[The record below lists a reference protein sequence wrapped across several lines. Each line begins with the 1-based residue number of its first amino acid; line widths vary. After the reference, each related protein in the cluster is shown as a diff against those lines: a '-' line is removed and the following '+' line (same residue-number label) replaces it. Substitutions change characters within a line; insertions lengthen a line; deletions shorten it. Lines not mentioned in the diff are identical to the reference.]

1 VFSSYFFSL
10 LLPCPTF
17 TDKKIGCKTILLLN
31 NTINMVELTLKRIR
45 LKRIEKA
52 YSQEYIA
59 SKLNISQSY
68 YAKIENSKAELSLS
82 QLFLIL
88 SLLEIDYAVFFKYIK
103 RHEEKINQNKS
114 K

>member
-1 VFSSYFFSL
+1 
-10 LLPCPTF
+10 
-17 TDKKIGCKTILLLN
+17 
-31 NTINMVELTLKRIR
+31 MVELVLNRIR

-68 YAKIENSKAELSLS
+68 YAKIENSKAALSLS

-88 SLLEIDYAVFFKYIK
+88 SLLEIDYAEFFKYIK
-103 RHEEKINQNKS
+103 KQEEKLNQNKLS
-114 K
+114 